1 MHLNIIKILEIIK
14 PEVLLFVQFFMRSIK
29 NSRNKKCV
37 IFLICTILLFSQS
50 ENNKD
55 PRIKEQK
62 FVLLGKESNSF
73 LMCLV
78 IKRAFYRNS
87 LLFHPLLFYIYLFEA
102 EEQEVQLYSLLEFW
116 EESKEHFF

>member
-1 MHLNIIKILEIIK
+1 
-14 PEVLLFVQFFMRSIK
+14 MRSIK

-37 IFLICTILLFSQS
+37 IFLISTILLFSQS

-55 PRIKEQK
+55 SRIKEQK

-78 IKRAFYRNS
+78 IKRE
-87 LLFHPLLFYIYLFEA
+87 LF
-102 EEQEVQLYSLLEFW
+102 
-116 EESKEHFF
+116 